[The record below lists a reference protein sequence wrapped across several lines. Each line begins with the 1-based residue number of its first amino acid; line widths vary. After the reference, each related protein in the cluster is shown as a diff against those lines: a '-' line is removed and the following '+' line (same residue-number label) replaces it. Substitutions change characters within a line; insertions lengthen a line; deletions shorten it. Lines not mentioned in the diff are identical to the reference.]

1 MEEMLGQKTI
11 TNYYNTMQSFYMPC
25 RFDIYRDAETC
36 QAFLYLH
43 INSTKFVK
51 IVVEKI

>member
-11 TNYYNTMQSFYMPC
+11 TIQYKVFTCHVVLIF
-25 RFDIYRDAETC
+25 YRDVETH

-43 INSTKFVK
+43 INSLKYLTK
-51 IVVEKI
+51 IVEEKNI